1 MSKYLENDNRKFYV
15 YKMYDE
21 NEELLYVGK
30 TTNIEARI
38 NQHFSKDTIEKQT
51 WKEDVAYIDYY
62 EFKTKVDMDIMELYY
77 IALKRPKHNELST
90 DTEKPQISIIYTC
103 KEPKRINRKPIKQ
116 KIIEI
121 NIDKET
127 KNQMLNNLNIYEGR
141 INDIGEKK
149 NSKIKQPLSRTW
161 FMENDE
167 ETLKK
172 LKNNTENYFKNI
184 LKSKSKENM
193 YTTFED
199 YKSQIKG
206 KGYTKGFVN
215 SDCELSKLN
224 DCKNFAYIMNKYPS
238 DIEKDND
245 KYANLLTIY
254 DLIRIVKYIT
264 VDLDHKLN
272 LYVPSKRV
280 RTLFKEWL
288 IS

>member
-1 MSKYLENDNRKFYV
+1 MSKYLKNDNRRFYV

-21 NEELLYVGK
+21 NEELLYIGK

-38 NQHFSKDTIEKQT
+38 NQHFSKDTIEKQS

-77 IALKRPKHNELST
+77 IALERPKHNELST

-103 KEPKRINRKPIKQ
+103 KEPKRINKKPIKQ

-121 NIDKET
+121 NIDKEI
-127 KNQMLNNLNIYEGR
+127 KKQMLNNLNIYEGR
-141 INDIGEKK
+141 INDIGKKK
-149 NSKIKQPLSRTW
+149 NSKIKQPLTRTW

-167 ETLKK
+167 ETLKQ
-172 LKNNTENYFKNI
+172 LMNNITNYFKN
-184 LKSKSKENM
+184 KAKGESKYNCW
-193 YTTFED
+193 TTYEE
-199 YKSQIKG
+199 YEKQING

-215 SDCELSKLN
+215 CNCELSKLDN
-224 DCKNFAYIMNKYPS
+224 CKNFAYIMNKYPS
-238 DIEKDND
+238 DIEKNND
-245 KYANLLTIY
+245 EYANLLTIY

-272 LYVPSKRV
+272 LYVPSERI

-288 IS
+288 VS

>member
-1 MSKYLENDNRKFYV
+1 
-15 YKMYDE
+15 
-21 NEELLYVGK
+21 
-30 TTNIEARI
+30 
-38 NQHFSKDTIEKQT
+38 
-51 WKEDVAYIDYY
+51 
-62 EFKTKVDMDIMELYY
+62 
-77 IALKRPKHNELST
+77 
-90 DTEKPQISIIYTC
+90 
-103 KEPKRINRKPIKQ
+103 
-116 KIIEI
+116 
-121 NIDKET
+121 
-127 KNQMLNNLNIYEGR
+127 
-141 INDIGEKK
+141 
-149 NSKIKQPLSRTW
+149 
-161 FMENDE
+161 
-167 ETLKK
+167 
-172 LKNNTENYFKNI
+172 
-184 LKSKSKENM
+184 M

>member
-77 IALKRPKHNELST
+77 IALERPKHNELST

-172 LKNNTENYFKNI
+172 LKNNTENYFKHI
-184 LKSKSKENM
+184 IKGKSKENI

>member
-1 MSKYLENDNRKFYV
+1 MSKYLKNDNRRFYV

-30 TTNIEARI
+30 TTRFDARMI
-38 NQHFSKDTIEKQT
+38 QHFSKDAIEKQA

-77 IALKRPKHNELST
+77 IALERPKHNELST

-103 KEPKRINRKPIKQ
+103 KEPKRINKKPIKQ

-121 NIDKET
+121 NIDKEI
-127 KNQMLNNLNIYEGR
+127 KKQMLNNLNIYEGR
-141 INDIGEKK
+141 INDIGKKK
-149 NSKIKQPLSRTW
+149 NSKIKQPLTRTW

-167 ETLKK
+167 ETLKQ
-172 LKNNTENYFKNI
+172 LMNNITNYFKN
-184 LKSKSKENM
+184 KAKGESKYNCW
-193 YTTFED
+193 TTYEE
-199 YKSQIKG
+199 YEKQING

-215 SDCELSKLN
+215 PDCELSKLDN
-224 DCKNFAYIMNKYPS
+224 CKNFAYIMNKYPS

-272 LYVPSKRV
+272 LYVPSERV

-288 IS
+288 VS

>member
-1 MSKYLENDNRKFYV
+1 MSKYLENDNRRFYV

-21 NEELLYVGK
+21 NEELLYIGK

-38 NQHFSKDTIEKQT
+38 NQHFSKDTIEKQS

-77 IALKRPKHNELST
+77 IALERPKHNELST

-127 KNQMLNNLNIYEGR
+127 KNQMINNLNIYEGR
-141 INDIGEKK
+141 INDIGKKK
-149 NSKIKQPLSRTW
+149 NSKTGRPLSRTW
-161 FMENDE
+161 FIENDE
-167 ETLKK
+167 ETLKQ
-172 LKNNTENYFKNI
+172 LRNNIYNYFKRI
-184 LKSKSKENM
+184 TKGKSKYNCWTIYKE
-193 YTTFED
+193 YERQFIGE
-199 YKSQIKG
+199 
-206 KGYTKGFVN
+206 GYTKGFVN
-215 SDCELSKLN
+215 SDCELSKLDN
-224 DCKNFAYIMNKYPS
+224 CKNFAYIMNKYPS

-245 KYANLLTIY
+245 KYSNLLTIY

-264 VDLDHKLN
+264 VDLNHNLN
-272 LYVPSKRV
+272 LYVPSERV

-288 IS
+288 VS

>member
-1 MSKYLENDNRKFYV
+1 MSKYLENDNRRFYV

-30 TTNIEARI
+30 TTRFDARMI
-38 NQHFSKDTIEKQT
+38 QHFSKDAIEKQS

-77 IALKRPKHNELST
+77 IALERPKHNELST

-121 NIDKET
+121 NIDKEI
-127 KNQMLNNLNIYEGR
+127 KKQMFNNLNIYEGR
-141 INDIGEKK
+141 INDIGKKK
-149 NSKIKQPLSRTW
+149 NSKMKQPLSRTW

-167 ETLKK
+167 ETLKQ
-172 LKNNTENYFKNI
+172 LRNNIYSYFKRI
-184 LKSKSKENM
+184 TKGKSKYNCWTIYKE
-193 YTTFED
+193 YERQFIGD
-199 YKSQIKG
+199 
-206 KGYTKGFVN
+206 GYTKGFVN

-224 DCKNFAYIMNKYPS
+224 NCKNFAYIMNKYPS
-238 DIEKDND
+238 DLEKDNNE
-245 KYANLLTIY
+245 YANLLTIY

-272 LYVPSKRV
+272 LYVPSERV

-288 IS
+288 VS

>member
-1 MSKYLENDNRKFYV
+1 MSKYLKNDNRRFYV

-21 NEELLYVGK
+21 NEELLYIGK
-30 TTNIEARI
+30 TTRFDARMI
-38 NQHFSKDTIEKQT
+38 QHFSKDTIEKQT
-51 WKEDVAYIDYY
+51 WKEDVTYIDYY

-77 IALKRPKHNELST
+77 IALERPKYNELST

-121 NIDKET
+121 NIDKEI
-127 KNQMLNNLNIYEGR
+127 KNQMINNLNIYEGR
-141 INDIGEKK
+141 INDIGKKK

-172 LKNNTENYFKNI
+172 LKNNILNYFKNKVKG
-184 LKSKSKENM
+184 KSKDNCW
-193 YTTFED
+193 TTYEE
-199 YKSQIKG
+199 YEKQING
-206 KGYTKGFVN
+206 EIYTKGFVN
-215 SDCELSKLN
+215 PDCELSKLN
-224 DCKNFAYIMNKYPS
+224 NCKNFAYLMNKYPS
-238 DIEKDND
+238 DIEKDNNE
-245 KYANLLTIY
+245 YANLLTIY

-272 LYVPSKRV
+272 LYVPSERV

>member
-1 MSKYLENDNRKFYV
+1 MSKYLENDNRRFYV

-21 NEELLYVGK
+21 NEELLYIGK

-38 NQHFSKDTIEKQT
+38 NQHFSKDTIEKQS
-51 WKEDVAYIDYY
+51 WKEDVVYIDYY

-77 IALKRPKHNELST
+77 IALERPKHNELST

-103 KEPKRINRKPIKQ
+103 KEPKKINRKPIKQ

-121 NIDKET
+121 NINKET
-127 KNQMLNNLNIYEGR
+127 KNQMINNLNIYEGR
-141 INDIGEKK
+141 INDIGKKK
-149 NSKIKQPLSRTW
+149 NSKIKQPLTRTW

-167 ETLKK
+167 ETLKQ
-172 LKNNTENYFKNI
+172 LMNNITNYFKN
-184 LKSKSKENM
+184 KAKGESKYNCW
-193 YTTFED
+193 TTYEE
-199 YKSQIKG
+199 YEKQING

-215 SDCELSKLN
+215 CNCELSKLDN
-224 DCKNFAYIMNKYPS
+224 CKNFAYIMNKYPS
-238 DIEKDND
+238 DIEKNND
-245 KYANLLTIY
+245 EYANLLTIY

-272 LYVPSKRV
+272 LYVPSERI

-288 IS
+288 VS

>member
-77 IALKRPKHNELST
+77 IALERPKHNELST

-172 LKNNTENYFKNI
+172 
-184 LKSKSKENM
+184 
-193 YTTFED
+193 
-199 YKSQIKG
+199 
-206 KGYTKGFVN
+206 TK
-215 SDCELSKLN
+215 K
-224 DCKNFAYIMNKYPS
+224 
-238 DIEKDND
+238 
-245 KYANLLTIY
+245 
-254 DLIRIVKYIT
+254 
-264 VDLDHKLN
+264 
-272 LYVPSKRV
+272 
-280 RTLFKEWL
+280 
-288 IS
+288 

>member
-1 MSKYLENDNRKFYV
+1 MSKYLEEDDRRFYI

-21 NEELLYVGK
+21 NEELLYIGK

-77 IALKRPKHNELST
+77 IALERPKHNELST

-141 INDIGEKK
+141 INDIGKKK

-172 LKNNTENYFKNI
+172 LKNNTENYYQNI
-184 LKSKSKENM
+184 
-193 YTTFED
+193 
-199 YKSQIKG
+199 IKG
-206 KGYTKGFVN
+206 KGYTKGYRN
-215 SDCELSKLN
+215 PDCELSKLN
-224 DCKNFAYIMNKYPS
+224 NCKNFAYIMNKYPS
-238 DIEKDND
+238 DIEKDNNE
-245 KYANLLTIY
+245 YANLLTIY

-272 LYVPSKRV
+272 LYVPSERV

>member
-1 MSKYLENDNRKFYV
+1 MSKYLEEDDRRFYI

-21 NEELLYVGK
+21 NEELLYIGK

-77 IALKRPKHNELST
+77 IALERPKHNELST

-141 INDIGEKK
+141 INDIGKKK

-172 LKNNTENYFKNI
+172 LKNNTENYYQNI
-184 LKSKSKENM
+184 IKGKSKENM

-199 YKSQIKG
+199 FKSQIKG
-206 KGYTKGFVN
+206 KGYTKGYRN
-215 SDCELSKLN
+215 PDCELSKLN
-224 DCKNFAYIMNKYPS
+224 NCKNFAYIMNKYPS
-238 DIEKDND
+238 DIEKDNNE
-245 KYANLLTIY
+245 YANLLTIY

-272 LYVPSKRV
+272 LYVPSERV

>member
-1 MSKYLENDNRKFYV
+1 MSKYLEEDDRRFYI

-21 NEELLYVGK
+21 NEELLYIGK

-77 IALKRPKHNELST
+77 IALERPKHNELST

-141 INDIGEKK
+141 INDIGKKK

-172 LKNNTENYFKNI
+172 LKNNTENYYQNI
-184 LKSKSKENM
+184 IKGKSKENM

-199 YKSQIKG
+199 FKSQIKG
-206 KGYTKGFVN
+206 KGYTKGYIN
-215 SDCELSKLN
+215 PDCELSKLN
-224 DCKNFAYIMNKYPS
+224 NCKNFAYIMNKYPS
-238 DIEKDND
+238 DIEKDNNE
-245 KYANLLTIY
+245 YANLLTIY

-272 LYVPSKRV
+272 LYVPSERV

>member
-1 MSKYLENDNRKFYV
+1 MSKYLEEDDRRFYI

-21 NEELLYVGK
+21 NEELLYIGK

-77 IALKRPKHNELST
+77 IALERPKHNELST

-141 INDIGEKK
+141 INDIGKKK

-167 ETLKK
+167 KTLKK
-172 LKNNTENYFKNI
+172 LKNNTENYFKHI

-199 YKSQIKG
+199 YKSQVKG
-206 KGYTKGFVN
+206 KGYTKGYIN
-215 SDCELSKLN
+215 PDCELSKLDN
-224 DCKNFAYIMNKYPS
+224 CRNFAYIMNKYPS
-238 DIEKDND
+238 DIEKDNNE
-245 KYANLLTIY
+245 YANLLTIY

-264 VDLDHKLN
+264 VDLDHNLN
-272 LYVPSKRV
+272 LYIPSERV

-288 IS
+288 VS